1 MPIILLKEDMI
12 KNVLFVEIR
21 NRKWI
26 HKNDKTLD

>member
-1 MPIILLKEDMI
+1 MPITLLKEDMI

-21 NRKWI
+21 SRKWI